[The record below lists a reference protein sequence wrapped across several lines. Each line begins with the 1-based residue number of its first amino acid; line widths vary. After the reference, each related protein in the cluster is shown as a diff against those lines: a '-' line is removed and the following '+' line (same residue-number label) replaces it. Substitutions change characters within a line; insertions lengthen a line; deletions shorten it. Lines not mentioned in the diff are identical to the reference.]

1 MEMPEPAVIIVG
13 AGTSG
18 LATAACLNR
27 LSIPNIVLERE
38 DCFASLWKKKS
49 YDCLHLHLAKQY
61 CELPHMSY
69 PQNFPTYVSKKQF
82 IQYLDDYVAHFNI
95 SPMYNRP
102 VVSADYDEVSQKWK
116 VKVRNMVSDEV
127 EEYSGKFMVVATG
140 ENSDEFI
147 PEVEGLR
154 NFTGEV
160 IHSTLY
166 KCGDKY
172 RDKRVLVVG
181 SGNSGMEIAFD
192 LSNYGAK
199 TSIVVRSPYGCMTDD
214 GSFVWMEMQLHII
227 SREMVYLG
235 SVLVKYIRLSTVDY
249 LMVLLSKLRYG
260 DLSKYGIQRP
270 EEGPFTVKLKYGKYP
285 VIDVGTCNKI
295 KSREIQASNQGY
307 LVCTTRGTLIDAR
320 RKPVVLPAITS
331 IKGDEVVF
339 QNGKSHPFDAIVFAT
354 GFTRSTHKWLKG
366 DNYLLNKD
374 GLAKPSLPNHWK
386 GQNGLYCC
394 GLARRGFYGAAM
406 EAQNIANDVKSAL

>member
-69 PQNFPTYVSKKQF
+69 PKNFPTYVPKKQF

-102 VVSADYDEVSQKWK
+102 VVSAEYDEVSQKWK

-199 TSIVVRSPYGCMTDD
+199 TSIVVRSP
-214 GSFVWMEMQLHII
+214 LHII

-235 SVLVKYIRLSTVDY
+235 SVLVKYIQLSTVDY
-249 LMVLLSKLRYG
+249 LMVLLSKLIYG

-295 KSREIQASNQGY
+295 KSREIQ
-307 LVCTTRGTLIDAR
+307 
-320 RKPVVLPAITS
+320 VLPAITS

-374 GLAKPSLPNHWK
+374 GLANPSFPNHWK

-406 EAQNIANDVKSAL
+406 EAQNIADDIKSAL